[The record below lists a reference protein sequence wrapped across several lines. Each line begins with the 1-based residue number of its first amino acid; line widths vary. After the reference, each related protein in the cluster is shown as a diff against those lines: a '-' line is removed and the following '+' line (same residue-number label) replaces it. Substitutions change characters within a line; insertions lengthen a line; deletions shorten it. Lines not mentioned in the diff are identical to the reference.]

1 MTFDLFWA
9 LLIFTFVMTFTP
21 GPNTMML
28 LVSGVNFGFRATVP
42 HMTGITLG
50 FGLMTLIVGMGLG
63 EILRLYPPIYEALGY
78 AGAAYMLFLAGKIAT
93 TRSVGEGSSVSKPM
107 TFLQAAAFQWVNPK
121 AWVMAVTAITTY
133 SVPNA
138 YVFSVLL
145 LTFLFMAMAVPGC
158 SAWILFG
165 TALRRWLADP
175 KRLRIFNVTMAILL
189 VLSLVPAFW
198 PE

>member
-1 MTFDLFWA
+1 MSFDLFWA

-28 LVSGVNFGFRATVP
+28 LASGVNFGFRATVP

-63 EILRLYPPIYEALGY
+63 EIFKLYPLLYTALGY
-78 AGAAYMLFLAGKIAT
+78 GGAAYLLYLAWKIAT
-93 TRSVGEGSSVSKPM
+93 TRSVGKGRSASKPM

-138 YVFSVLL
+138 YTFSVLL

-165 TALRRWLADP
+165 TALRRWLDDP
-175 KRLRIFNVTMAILL
+175 TRLRVFNVTMAALL

-198 PE
+198 HG

>member
-1 MTFDLFWA
+1 MSFDIFWA
-9 LLIFTFVMTFTP
+9 LVIFTFVMTFTP

-28 LVSGVNFGFRATVP
+28 LASGVNFGFRATLP

-63 EILRLYPPIYEALGY
+63 EIFKLYPLIYTALGY
-78 AGAAYMLFLAGKIAT
+78 AGAGYMLFLAWKIAT
-93 TRSVGEGSSVSKPM
+93 TQSVGEGKAASQPM

-138 YVFSVLL
+138 YTFSVLL
-145 LTFLFMAMAVPGC
+145 LTGLFMAMAVPGC

-165 TALRRWLADP
+165 SGLRHWLDNP
-175 KRLRIFNVTMAILL
+175 TRLRLFNVTMAILL
-189 VLSLVPAFW
+189 VLSLIPAFW
-198 PE
+198 HG

>member
-1 MTFDLFWA
+1 MSFELFWA

-28 LVSGVNFGFRATVP
+28 LASGVNFGFRATVP

-63 EILRLYPPIYEALGY
+63 EVFRLYPPLYTALGY
-78 AGAAYMLFLAGKIAT
+78 AGAAYLLYLAWKIAT
-93 TRSVGEGSSVSKPM
+93 TASVGEGRSGSRPM

-121 AWVMAVTAITTY
+121 AWVMAITAITTY
-133 SVPNA
+133 SIPNA
-138 YVFSVLL
+138 HTFSVLL
-145 LTFLFMAMAVPGC
+145 LTGMFMAMAVPGC

-165 TALRRWLADP
+165 TGLRRWLDDP
-175 KRLRIFNVTMAILL
+175 TRLRVFNMTMAVLL

-198 PE
+198 HG

>member
-1 MTFDLFWA
+1 MSFDLFWA

-28 LVSGVNFGFRATVP
+28 LASGVNFGFRATVP
-42 HMTGITLG
+42 HMAGITLG

-63 EILRLYPPIYEALGY
+63 EIFRLYPLIYVTLGY
-78 AGAAYMLFLAGKIAT
+78 AGAAYMLFLAWKIAT
-93 TRSVGEGSSVSKPM
+93 TRSVGEGRSVSKPM

-145 LTFLFMAMAVPGC
+145 LTALFMAMAVPGC

-165 TALRRWLADP
+165 TGLRRWFADP
-175 KRLRIFNVTMAILL
+175 KRLRIFNVTMAALL

-198 PE
+198 HG

>member
-1 MTFDLFWA
+1 MSFDLFWA
-9 LLIFTFVMTFTP
+9 LVIFTFVMTFTP

-28 LVSGVNFGFRATVP
+28 LASGVNFGFRATVP

-63 EILRLYPPIYEALGY
+63 EIFTLYPLLYTALGY
-78 AGAAYMLFLAGKIAT
+78 AGAAYMLLLAWRIAT
-93 TRSVGEGSSVSKPM
+93 TQTIGERRFRSRPF

-133 SVPNA
+133 SIPGA
-138 YVFSVLL
+138 YTVSVLL
-145 LTFLFMAMAVPGC
+145 LTGLFMAMAIPGC

-165 TALRRWLADP
+165 SGLRRWLGDP

-189 VLSLVPAFW
+189 VMSLIPALRHG
-198 PE
+198 